1 MIGASRDPFRLPGR
15 TKRRN
20 SLHHHALLDMRRGS
34 SHVAVAAPKQD
45 AQFRGRHGRR
55 VVHRN
60 GTGSVDVSIAVLRAT
75 DAFAALWTE
84 LIEGAGAVAR
94 DGATV
99 AELMPLGNTVGVLV
113 AAGGDEAAA
122 LPALRELRET
132 TLAPVVVVG
141 AAADHRL
148 AIGLMRGGASDY
160 LVLPGEL
167 GALRGWAR
175 ERVETVR
182 ARESARALAAY
193 EREQYDFSRLIG
205 DSEGLRAALA
215 RASRV
220 IGRGQATVLITGET
234 GTGKELLAQA
244 IHYNGPRAARPLVQ
258 VNCTALPASLLE
270 AELFGYEKGAFT
282 GATAPK
288 PGLFEAADGGTL
300 FLDEIGDLTVDLQAK
315 LLRALEQREVRRL
328 GSVRPVTV
336 DVRIMAATHVDL
348 AAAVREGRFREDL
361 YYRLSVVPIHL
372 PPLRERGDDV
382 ILLASAF
389 TRRLGEE
396 YGLGAPEL
404 TNEVKAA
411 LRAHPWHGNIRELR
425 NAIERALLLG
435 DGRIHVE
442 DLMPREAVHASTV
455 WSPIPFPA
463 RMDDIERSAAEAM
476 VARLDGNKTAAASA
490 LGISRSRL
498 YRLIG
503 EGDPDAS

>member
-1 MIGASRDPFRLPGR
+1 MR
-15 TKRRN
+15 TET
-20 SLHHHALLDMRRGS
+20 
-34 SHVAVAAPKQD
+34 
-45 AQFRGRHGRR
+45 GRH
-55 VVHRN
+55 
-60 GTGSVDVSIAVLRAT
+60 VDAVIAVFRTT
-75 DAFAALWTE
+75 DAFAALWPE
-84 LIEGAGAVAR
+84 LIETAGGVAR
-94 DGATV
+94 YGTTV
-99 AELMPLGNTVGVLV
+99 AELMPLGTAAAVLV
-113 AAGGDEAAA
+113 AAGGEEATAVGV
-122 LPALRELRET
+122 LREVREAT
-132 TLAPVVVVG
+132 RAPVLVVG

-148 AIGLMRGGASDY
+148 AIGLMREGAADY
-160 LVLPGEL
+160 LVLPAEL
-167 GALRGWAR
+167 SALRGWVKD
-175 ERVETVR
+175 RVEAVR
-182 ARESARALAAY
+182 TKESARALAAY

-205 DSEGLRAALA
+205 ESEGLRAALA

-244 IHYNGPRAARPLVQ
+244 IHYNGPRGARPLVE
-258 VNCTALPASLLE
+258 VNCTALPANLLE

-300 FLDEIGDLTVDLQAK
+300 FLDEIGDLTMELQAK

-328 GSVRPVTV
+328 GSVRTVAV
-336 DVRIMAATHVDL
+336 DVRIIAATHVDL

-382 ILLASAF
+382 ILLAGAF
-389 TRRLGEE
+389 ARRLGEE

-404 TNEVKAA
+404 TPEVKSA

-435 DGRIHVE
+435 DGQIHVD
-442 DLMPREAVHASTV
+442 DLMPRDTVHAGDT
-455 WSPIPFPA
+455 SPIPFPA

-476 VARLDGNKTAAASA
+476 VARLGGNKTAAAAS

-498 YRLIG
+498 YRLLG
-503 EGDPDAS
+503 ESEPNTS